1 MKKDKILSCII
12 GVCVALFC
20 GTIGYLFGAQGFN
33 INQKARALKS
43 PVTITKEIK
52 EKGFNTK
59 KIALVNADEAVA
71 QGGKTINYAD
81 KLISGMP
88 KNFESVSL
96 EMAKEGVKNG
106 NYGAYIIIP
115 STFSQSVVSINSTPK
130 PVDLQYK
137 ISSKITKTSQV
148 EVVYDVINFEKKLNA
163 GMSYMYISSI
173 LNEFHNTQDGASVV
187 MGNDQKDKQAL
198 LAITPTDLTTL
209 VQTPDLPESAMNPM
223 PQIDTK
229 SCDTAIDDINT
240 NYTYYISL
248 GQKDLDK
255 LKESGNELV
264 NKWTGEPKENPIP
277 ASSNVAPNPFLP
289 PVPENQNN
297 KPVNYDAQ
305 LETVLKQVDEYNANL
320 EKFEKSYYSNLIKA
334 NANISACNNQY
345 ADIVSNYNGH
355 LEDVRK
361 HTSDVVF
368 ETLSKEGGK
377 VTISYKDGN
386 LLVDDAKTNA
396 YDSSLT
402 NDVNSYSKD
411 LEKMITESGD
421 KELIEK
427 YNSYKSNPQ
436 NASKVAA
443 VDQLR
448 NNPDVAVLNKVSVTE
463 QVNTNVN
470 KVLLNKSAS
479 KDAVIK
485 AVSDALPQNFDD
497 SIDVNGAKTTV
508 RDCLKSTDE
517 LLTKQ
522 TKNQSTGNQ
531 DSVIERFDREGLK
544 NNIKNNLL
552 NTVISDSSKTQIGM
566 NEGLRSFVADVNKFN
581 LGSYIDTEKLGTSFD
596 LARSKNQEIQKT
608 YEENFL
614 ANQKYISDLTMDSQ
628 NNIFKMQESIQ
639 QANDTSNAN
648 VESLLNGAIGVKD
661 TSIKENSDILMGI
674 TQKLPYTRLGEL
686 EATNT
691 YKFITSPAK
700 LRKDKKS
707 LSKGSG
713 IISNIT
719 RDTVNDKNSYI
730 NMKNILYIILVL
742 LCIGFVT
749 YVVKIAMHK
758 EQEEEIF

>member
-59 KIALVNADEAVA
+59 KIALVNADEAVV

-289 PVPENQNN
+289 PVPEHQNN

-320 EKFEKSYYSNLIKA
+320 EKFEKSYYSN
-334 NANISACNNQY
+334 
-345 ADIVSNYNGH
+345 
-355 LEDVRK
+355 
-361 HTSDVVF
+361 
-368 ETLSKEGGK
+368 
-377 VTISYKDGN
+377 
-386 LLVDDAKTNA
+386 
-396 YDSSLT
+396 
-402 NDVNSYSKD
+402 
-411 LEKMITESGD
+411 
-421 KELIEK
+421 
-427 YNSYKSNPQ
+427 
-436 NASKVAA
+436 
-443 VDQLR
+443 
-448 NNPDVAVLNKVSVTE
+448 
-463 QVNTNVN
+463 
-470 KVLLNKSAS
+470 
-479 KDAVIK
+479 
-485 AVSDALPQNFDD
+485 
-497 SIDVNGAKTTV
+497 
-508 RDCLKSTDE
+508 
-517 LLTKQ
+517 
-522 TKNQSTGNQ
+522 
-531 DSVIERFDREGLK
+531 
-544 NNIKNNLL
+544 
-552 NTVISDSSKTQIGM
+552 
-566 NEGLRSFVADVNKFN
+566 
-581 LGSYIDTEKLGTSFD
+581 
-596 LARSKNQEIQKT
+596 
-608 YEENFL
+608 
-614 ANQKYISDLTMDSQ
+614 
-628 NNIFKMQESIQ
+628 
-639 QANDTSNAN
+639 
-648 VESLLNGAIGVKD
+648 
-661 TSIKENSDILMGI
+661 
-674 TQKLPYTRLGEL
+674 
-686 EATNT
+686 
-691 YKFITSPAK
+691 
-700 LRKDKKS
+700 
-707 LSKGSG
+707 
-713 IISNIT
+713 
-719 RDTVNDKNSYI
+719 
-730 NMKNILYIILVL
+730 
-742 LCIGFVT
+742 
-749 YVVKIAMHK
+749 
-758 EQEEEIF
+758 